1 MRIKYQHLCSS
12 KCSEEQQQH
21 LSSLETCKECK
32 VSDIRLNLQNQ
43 HVPDPEGIGEALL
56 WKSCLRGPQWN

>member
-21 LSSLETCKECK
+21 LCGLEACKECK
-32 VSDIRLNLQNQ
+32 ASDIRLNLQNQ
-43 HVPDPEGIGEALL
+43 HMPDPEGVGEAL
-56 WKSCLRGPQWN
+56 P